1 MARKPRLHVPGGLK
15 NWGQSHFCNPRWWYG
30 MKRRSRATNFLG
42 RPRIGAR
49 RSRCGACST
58 RSLQVQ
64 PGSARHKQSS
74 LLASQQISFDWRRTT
89 ISLIKIDSDP
99 IYRPTVS
106 KSKSVTLLGL
116 KFDSHRL
123 ESEMELPEKWSEWNA
138 TECSSGP
145 INTPLPPVGSA
156 ITGHAF
162 TPAVHGTLCRQ
173 ARPSV
178 PYAACPAPGAGWRR
192 PGVLRSPRQAR

>member
-42 RPRIGAR
+42 RPRH
-49 RSRCGACST
+49 
-58 RSLQVQ
+58 LQQVQ

-74 LLASQQISFDWRRTT
+74 LLASQQISLDWRRTT

-123 ESEMELPEKWSEWNA
+123 ESEMELPEKWSGCSA

-192 PGVLRSPRQAR
+192 PGGPRRLRRAR